1 VVATVSEITLRPL
14 REEDLEWFHSVR
26 NNPETFKFLHQQ
38 RAFSLEE
45 TRDWFRNEEP
55 LYWIVYQSG
64 IAFGYFR
71 TQQIDAVKGSI
82 QIGMD
87 IAPEFR
93 GKGLAVPSYEKFIG
107 YLESKLFHT
116 FSLEVLSD
124 NIRAIHL
131 YEGLGFEEISRSPYP
146 TAANQA
152 NQSVHM
158 KRSLSETKG
167 VKVIPFYFGDR
178 RQWPV
183 GERDSQHV
191 HGLLNF
197 VLEKE
202 VSVDPGL
209 PCDTIL
215 VVNECGEGDKVTNP
229 KWYDYCNELID
240 MADGN
245 ETKRGVIK
253 VIRRQNVGVS
263 FASYD
268 AAFHQF
274 AADYDVWFFCE
285 DDQVVL
291 EDDIFSDAVE
301 VLRDLKR
308 NVGFV
313 AAVGLANNPV
323 LHAHGGCGV
332 TTCRVLQKSL
342 EEAQTQRFKDHMEYQ
357 IRSFNE
363 RATDWQKGHKTTTE
377 FLGRKHLPW
386 YYPSSGSGFG
396 LANKETEILGEV
408 AFTNIIQFAGYTLV
422 NHPRK
427 KFLVNW
433 KNAGHDRRS
442 GLWKDGIL
450 RNCHGEAVRLVP
462 YERWMDSATEL
473 G

>member
-1 VVATVSEITLRPL
+1 MSAITLRL
-14 REEDLEWFHSVR
+14 LCEDDLEWFHSVR
-26 NNPETFKFLHQQ
+26 NDPETFKFLHQQ

-55 LYWIVYQSG
+55 LYWVVRQDG
-64 IAFGYFR
+64 VPFGYFR
-71 TQQIDAVKGSI
+71 TQHVNCEEGSI
-82 QIGMD
+82 QVGMD

-93 GKGLAVPSYEKFIG
+93 GKSLAMPVFSRFLNH
-107 YLESKLFHT
+107 LESKLFRT
-116 FSLEVLSD
+116 FTLEVLSD
-124 NIRAIHL
+124 NDRAIHL
-131 YEGLGFEEISRSPYP
+131 YNKLGFEEISRSPYP
-146 TAANQA
+146 TPDNQ
-152 NQSVHM
+152 H
-158 KRSLSETKG
+158 SESISMRGSRAEVKG

-178 RQWPV
+178 RQWPD

-209 PCDTIL
+209 PCDTVI
-215 VVNECGEGDKVTNP
+215 VVNECGEGDKITNP
-229 KWYDYCNELID
+229 KWYDRCNELLD

-274 AADYDVWFFCE
+274 ADDYDVWFFCE

-291 EDDIFSDAVE
+291 EDGILFDAVE
-301 VLRDLKR
+301 TLRDLKA

-313 AAVGLANNPV
+313 AAVGLANAPV

-332 TTCRVLQKSL
+332 TTREVLLRALDES
-342 EEAQTQRFKDHMEYQ
+342 QTQRFKDQMEGI
-357 IRSFNE
+357 IRGFKD
-363 RATDWQKGHKTTTE
+363 RATDWRQGHKTTAE

-386 YYPSSGSGFG
+386 YYPSSGGG
-396 LANKETEILGEV
+396 LTVAGKETEILGEV
-408 AFTNIIQFAGYTLV
+408 AFTHIIQLLGYSLV

-427 KFLVNW
+427 KYLVNW
-433 KNAGHDRRS
+433 KNAGHDKRIVRH
-442 GLWKDGIL
+442 WEDGVL

-462 YERWMDSATEL
+462 YERWMDSALEL
-473 G
+473 E